1 MLRLFA
7 VLALILLAACKRE
20 PDFDTRYKAAEQQ
33 LQASSA
39 AIDRE
44 LNAAQSD
51 AAAAGI
57 AASDG
62 ASDPI

>member
-1 MLRLFA
+1 MRRLFA
-7 VLALILLAACKRE
+7 VLALVLLAACKRE

-44 LNAAQSD
+44 LDAAQGD

-57 AASDG
+57 APSSTPD
-62 ASDPI
+62 DPI